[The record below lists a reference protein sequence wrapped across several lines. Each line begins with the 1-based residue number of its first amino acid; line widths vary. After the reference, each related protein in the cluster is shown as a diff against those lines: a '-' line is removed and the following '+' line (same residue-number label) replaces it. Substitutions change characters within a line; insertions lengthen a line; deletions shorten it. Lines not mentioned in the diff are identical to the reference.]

1 MPPTAPPPSPNDGL
15 RNDAVTS
22 AFAFAAPSPMA
33 AVVQRRLLDAQRL
46 WVDPFTADLL
56 AQAAAGDA
64 AGDAAGELRVI
75 AACARTGRSAFRAI
89 PVAAL
94 RA

>member
-15 RNDAVTS
+15 GHDATPS
-22 AFAFAAPSPMA
+22 AFAPPSPMA

-46 WVDPFTADLL
+46 WVDPYTADLL
-56 AQAAAGDA
+56 GQAAAGDA
-64 AGDAAGELRVI
+64 VGDAAGELRVI